1 MDAGESTLSLGEK
14 LSLLAH
20 LRKKS
25 QGHLALKCKISRIS
39 VNRFFRG
46 KSEIRAS
53 DFVQLLSELGID
65 VQGHLDEKIQNAM
78 QGAGEVVEEPIY
90 KDVAKLLGALEAPV
104 RKTLIEQVLWWAK
117 SSAIDKSNN
126 TVTRLQGYINRQ
138 GA

>member
-1 MDAGESTLSLGEK
+1 MQSGESTLSLGEK

-20 LRKKS
+20 LKKKS
-25 QGHLALKCKISRIS
+25 QGSLAQKCSISRIS

-53 DFVQLLSELGID
+53 DFVQLLNELGVD
-65 VQGHLDEKIQNAM
+65 VITLLDEKIQGTMA
-78 QGAGEVVEEPIY
+78 GATETAEEPIY

-117 SSAIDKSNN
+117 SMSMENSN
-126 TVTRLQGYINRQ
+126 TAVARLQGYVSRQ